1 MIKTIAIFRTGGIG
15 DVILST
21 VSIHIV
27 KEYLPD
33 AKIIWFGRAET
44 NDLIEFIFPNI
55 DTYEISGKKSY
66 AENLS
71 IIKNSSEK
79 IHCIIDL
86 QHSARTVILGR
97 LSSQYFKCK
106 YTSWNKYSIPRSLL
120 VLQSKIRGRTFQ
132 FDLFKNELPN
142 RYQAMALCTFRALK
156 KLNLN
161 CNSKSEFTPK
171 LTTTSYQKEN
181 AIAICLGAKFSAK
194 ILPIDK
200 TEQLIDYAIKEDLA
214 KKLYLIGD
222 ENQKKNATTL
232 MSTFGD
238 KINIVDLTGQTTLSQ
253 AAEVLQKCNFAIVND
268 SALAHLSEAVGTR
281 VLMFF
286 GPTHQKFG
294 YRPYLKGSKILSVD
308 IGCRP
313 CNKNGD
319 TKCRYNDFACSSL
332 LKNESMFHLL
342 TEIKNG

>member
-21 VSIHIV
+21 VSIRIV
-27 KEYLPD
+27 NEYLPN

-44 NDLIEFIFPNI
+44 NDLIKSVFPNI
-55 DTYEISGKKSY
+55 DTYEISGNKSY
-66 AENLS
+66 IENFS
-71 IIKNSSEK
+71 IIKNSTEK
-79 IHCIIDL
+79 IHGIIDL

-106 YTSWNKYSIPRSLL
+106 YTSWNKYSIARSLL
-120 VLQSKIRGRTFQ
+120 VLQSKIRGRKFQ
-132 FDLFKNELPN
+132 FDLLKRELPN
-142 RYQAMALCTFRALK
+142 RYQAMANCTFAALK
-156 KLNLN
+156 KLNLS
-161 CNSKSEFTPK
+161 CNNKRDFTPK
-171 LTTTSYQKEN
+171 LNTVGYQKEN

-200 TEQLIDYAIKEDLA
+200 IEQLVEHAIKDNEV
-214 KKLYLIGD
+214 KNIYLIGD
-222 ENQKKNATTL
+222 ENQKINAAL
-232 MSTFGD
+232 LISAFGT
-238 KINIVDLTGQTTLSQ
+238 KINIRDLTGLTTLTH
-253 AAEVLQKCNFAIVND
+253 AAEVLQKCKFAIAND

-286 GPTHQKFG
+286 GSTHQKFG
-294 YRPYLKGSKILSVD
+294 YRPYLKGSKILAVD

-332 LKNESMFHLL
+332 LTNESMIHLL
-342 TEIKNG
+342 TEVKNG